1 MIFKGYMIHGS
12 SWSKISKDLPGRT
25 ENSVKN
31 RFYSTVRKLFSDNQM
46 PGNAKKQSK
55 EDKNNDENQ
64 IKNMLQMHFQNQ

>member
-1 MIFKGYMIHGS
+1 
-12 SWSKISKDLPGRT
+12 
-25 ENSVKN
+25 
-31 RFYSTVRKLFSDNQM
+31 M